1 MSVHQVDRLSE
12 YLDGDLLP
20 AEREQVERH
29 LEACEECSAALAEL
43 RGVVARVQAL
53 NDRPPSADLWPGI
66 AAFIGDQPVV
76 RPLAGARRRFSLTI
90 PQLLAAGIAL
100 VAISAGAMTLL
111 LRRPATPG
119 PVAVVPAPATT
130 GVPASAT
137 ARGKGY
143 DAAVLELQQVLANG
157 RGRLDSTTVRVLE
170 EKLALIDK
178 AIAEAQRALAT
189 DPKDPYLHGHLAD
202 TQMQK
207 LKLLR
212 RAAMLAASAS

>member
-1 MSVHQVDRLSE
+1 MTVHSVDRLSE
-12 YLDGDLLP
+12 YLDGELPP
-20 AEREQVERH
+20 AEREEIERH
-29 LEACEECSAALAEL
+29 LETCEECSAALAEL

-53 NDRPPSADLWPGI
+53 NDRPPSTDLWPGI

-100 VAISAGAMTLL
+100 MALSAGAMTLL
-111 LRRPATPG
+111 LRRQATPA
-119 PVAVVPAPATT
+119 PIAAAPAPATA
-130 GVPASAT
+130 GVPAAT
-137 ARGKGY
+137 TGHARGY

-178 AIAEAQRALAT
+178 AIAEAERALAT